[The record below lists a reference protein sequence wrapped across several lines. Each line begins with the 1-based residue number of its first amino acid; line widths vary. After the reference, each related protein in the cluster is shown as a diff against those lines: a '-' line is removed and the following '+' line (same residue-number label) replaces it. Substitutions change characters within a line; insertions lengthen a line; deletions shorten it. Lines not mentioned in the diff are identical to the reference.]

1 MDDFISKDNFLGELS
16 TYVTS
21 RDVELFGVL
30 TLELREND
38 DGGTTAIRGLLIA
51 SFHREIVDSYSAFLL
66 NGKESAFL
74 ELVECSATTM
84 AVEDKSDDD
93 GSLIHIRIFKQE
105 NARMGRKQIAPI
117 LLGGAKFGMG
127 GTPRL

>member
-21 RDVELFGVL
+21 CDVELFGVL
-30 TLELREND
+30 TLELREHD

-51 SFHREIVDSYSAFLL
+51 SFHREIVDTYTAFLM
-66 NGKESAFL
+66 NGREAAFL
-74 ELVECSATTM
+74 ELVECSATTTTL
-84 AVEDKSDDD
+84 EGKSDD
-93 GSLIHIRIFKQE
+93 GSKLIHVCIFKQE

-117 LLGGAKFGMG
+117 LLGGANLGMG